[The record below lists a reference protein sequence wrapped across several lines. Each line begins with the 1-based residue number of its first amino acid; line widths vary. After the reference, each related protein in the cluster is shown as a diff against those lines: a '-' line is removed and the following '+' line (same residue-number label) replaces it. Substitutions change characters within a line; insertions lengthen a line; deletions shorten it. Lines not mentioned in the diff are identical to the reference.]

1 MQVIV
6 KKTFR
11 DIFTYNLRTT
21 LRRPI
26 SIVFNCF
33 MFIVLFMPCISYAKT
48 ETNITVRLIIVVNLA
63 ILILLALY
71 IYWAIIVL
79 LTLIT
84 RNNKLSYLE
93 TTLDFDEMGISE
105 RYEGGT
111 GTYSWAL
118 IKNVKQTRKY
128 FYIHLSATA
137 ALIIPK
143 RVFTSKEEE
152 ESFGEFVKE
161 HTQNKSNAIT

>member
-1 MQVIV
+1 
-6 KKTFR
+6 
-11 DIFTYNLRTT
+11 
-21 LRRPI
+21 
-26 SIVFNCF
+26 
-33 MFIVLFMPCISYAKT
+33 MFVVLLLPCISYAKAG
-48 ETNITVRLIIVVNLA
+48 TNIAVRLIIIANFA

-71 IYWAIIVL
+71 VYWAIIIL
-79 LTLIT
+79 LTLLT

-93 TTLDFDEMGISE
+93 TTLDFDEQGISE

-118 IKNVKQTRKY
+118 IKSVKQNRKY

-143 RVFTSKEEE
+143 RVFASKEEA
-152 ESFGEFVKE
+152 ESFGQFVKDR
-161 HTQNKSNAIT
+161 TQLNNSNTTT